1 LGGKGVIWVRDN
13 GTKGEWMVRFT
24 QDIFG
29 FVLQTLKYRRGKEA
43 REVSVKETNGGGR
56 FV

>member
-1 LGGKGVIWVRDN
+1 MRDN